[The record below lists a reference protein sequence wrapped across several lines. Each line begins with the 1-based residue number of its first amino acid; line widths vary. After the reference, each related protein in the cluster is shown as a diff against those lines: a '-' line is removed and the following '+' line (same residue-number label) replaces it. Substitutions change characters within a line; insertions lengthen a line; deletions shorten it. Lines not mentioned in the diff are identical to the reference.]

1 MQGQD
6 PRTITSSSRPNISI
20 RGRSSRPSVPF
31 WDKTINIKTYGHDGQ
46 TDENCRGGSC
56 RRLYANGLRGGRNLS
71 DGLRRGTF
79 QNPGARCG
87 ACRHFEVQD
96 LRGWSGARTTATAN
110 WRTFS
115 RPSTSTIST
124 PTTTTTTS
132 RFQLTN
138 GKFTTD
144 GPEQNDRQTNSY
156 ACSTPLDLAAIDFDY
171 LQKIG
176 EKADAL
182 VMSDEEGKKLTLKS
196 AGMFRFRVWPVSL
209 SNVDR
214 WNRSEEYR
222 AESQQMQ
229 VQFELNYVDE

>member
-1 MQGQD
+1 MEWREDNGDRQLE
-6 PRTITSSSRPNISI
+6 NIL
-20 RGRSSRPSVPF
+20 
-31 WDKTINIKTYGHDGQ
+31 TYIDVYYIDADNNNYH
-46 TDENCRGGSC
+46 
-56 RRLYANGLRGGRNLS
+56 LA
-71 DGLRRGTF
+71 
-79 QNPGARCG
+79 
-87 ACRHFEVQD
+87 
-96 LRGWSGARTTATAN
+96 
-110 WRTFS
+110 
-115 RPSTSTIST
+115 
-124 PTTTTTTS
+124 
-132 RFQLTN
+132 FQLTN

-144 GPEQNDRQTNSY
+144 GPERNDRQTNSY

-182 VMSDEEGKKLTLKS
+182 VMSDEEGKTLTLKS

-229 VQFELNYVDE
+229 VQFELNYVDERVSRISGTLHRDELLHRRLHGRRCGRGCHRRLAKRKWDCWAAPRRLRERTPDDSLRPESPTSVAEHGLWPTTASYVVRTGILQRATIWPCAASM